1 MRISDWSSDV
11 CSSDLDAKGLA
22 LARDLLD
29 ALEQAQV
36 FTAAEVDSI
45 ADGLRYRPLR
55 SRLIASARARLGS
68 VRRKLLTTPHDGE
81 PHGIQR
87 PGVAGVTGVV
97 LTYHRPDGL
106 NALLASIAA
115 QDRGDLG
122 LEVIIC
128 NKDRKSTRL
137 NSSH

>member
-1 MRISDWSSDV
+1 MEVNPADV
-11 CSSDLDAKGLA
+11 AALEAALTGSGDAKGLA

-81 PHGIQR
+81 PHGIRSEDHTSELQSLMR
-87 PGVAGVTGVV
+87 
-97 LTYHRPDGL
+97 H
-106 NALLASIAA
+106 
-115 QDRGDLG
+115 
-122 LEVIIC
+122 
-128 NKDRKSTRL
+128 
-137 NSSH
+137 

>member
-68 VRRKLLTTPHDGE
+68 VRRKFLTTPHDGE
-81 PHGIQR
+81 PHGIQW
-87 PGVAGVTGVV
+87 PGVAGVTVVV
-97 LTYHRPDGL
+97 LTYH
-106 NALLASIAA
+106 
-115 QDRGDLG
+115 
-122 LEVIIC
+122 
-128 NKDRKSTRL
+128 DRKSTRL